1 MNPRVKAAVDA
12 INALENYDELRPI
25 YEAIRAKETRLSRNN
40 IRSIVKGCDVEF
52 KTRNGNMIRG
62 VVTKVN
68 RKTVEVVQAG
78 ATPFGRT
85 TYKVPAS
92 MLIVV

>member
-1 MNPRVKAAVDA
+1 MNSRVKAAVDA
-12 INALENYDELRPI
+12 IHALDNYDELRPI
-25 YEAIRAKETRLSRNN
+25 YQAIRAKETRLSRDN
-40 IRSIVKGCDVEF
+40 IRSVVKGCDVEF
-52 KTRNGNMIRG
+52 KSRNGNMIRG

-92 MLIVV
+92 MLTVV

>member
-1 MNPRVKAAVDA
+1 MNSRVKAAIDA
-12 INALENYDELRPI
+12 INALENYDELRNI
-25 YEAIRAKETRLSRNN
+25 YTAIRQKETRLSRSN

-52 KTRNGNMIRG
+52 TVRNGSVVRG

-92 MLIVV
+92 MLTVV

>member
-12 INALENYDELRPI
+12 INALENGDELRPI
-25 YEAIRAKETRLSRNN
+25 YEAIRAKETRLSRDT
-40 IRSIVKGCDVEF
+40 IRSVVKGCDVEF
-52 KTRNGNMIRG
+52 KTRNGNIVRG
-62 VVTKVN
+62 TVTKVN

-92 MLIVV
+92 MLTVV

>member
-1 MNPRVKAAVDA
+1 MNSRVKAAVDA
-12 INALENYDELRPI
+12 INALDNYDELRPI
-25 YEAIRAKETRLSRNN
+25 YQAIRAKETRLSRDN
-40 IRSIVKGCDVEF
+40 IRSVVKGCDVEF
-52 KTRNGNMIRG
+52 KSRNGNMIRG

-92 MLIVV
+92 MLTVV

>member
-1 MNPRVKAAVDA
+1 MNPRVKTAVDA
-12 INALENYDELRPI
+12 INALDNYDELRPI
-25 YEAIRAKETRLSRNN
+25 YQAIRAKETRLSRDN
-40 IRSIVKGCDVEF
+40 IRSVVKGCDVEF
-52 KTRNGNMIRG
+52 KSRNGNMIRG

-92 MLIVV
+92 MLTVV